1 MGTRAMQKGAEA
13 ARLQAHATAALA
25 RLSLAGGTAT

>member
-1 MGTRAMQKGAEA
+1 VRLRIGRQLLL

-25 RLSLAGGTAT
+25 RLKLAGGTPG